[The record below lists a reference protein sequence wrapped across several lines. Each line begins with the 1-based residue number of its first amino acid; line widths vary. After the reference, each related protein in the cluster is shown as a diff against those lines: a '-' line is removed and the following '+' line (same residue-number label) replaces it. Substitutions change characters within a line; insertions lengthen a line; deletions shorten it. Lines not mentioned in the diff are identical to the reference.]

1 MVVRVKEVKKIC
13 TQHLAWSWQHTVDG
27 LIEIESEST
36 ALMGLVTQQE
46 NREQTN
52 KKYKNEQCTASTF
65 YTVIEPAFL

>member
-52 KKYKNEQCTASTF
+52 KKYKTNGAQLALFTRS
-65 YTVIEPAFL
+65 